1 MAGTM
6 TLILTGLLRAA
17 RTQRS
22 LVLEN
27 LAPSRAVF
35 EVRIFSARCLG
46 V

>member
-6 TLILTGLLRAA
+6 TLILTGLRAA